1 MKAFAAPVD
10 DILFSLNHVVGADRL
25 EGYDAAFAGELA
37 VHFAA
42 FAEGVIAPIDEPGD
56 RGGARLVDGRV
67 RLPEGYKEAFAA
79 FAEQGWTGLTAP
91 EAYGGQGLDAVI
103 GAIVSEIE
111 TGASQAFN
119 MLVNLTPGSI
129 RTLMGF
135 GTEDQ
140 RARFIPPMA
149 EGRWLGTMCLT
160 EPGAGSDLARVR
172 MRAER
177 DGEGW
182 RLTGGKIFISGG
194 DQDISDGVFHL
205 VLARTGAPEDGVKG
219 LSLFACPSD
228 LKGGRRNAVR
238 VTRIEEKMGLH
249 AQPTC
254 QLAFDGAEAEL
265 VGAEGG
271 GLKAMFTMMNH
282 ARIDVALQGV
292 AQAARA
298 HDIARS
304 YAAERVQGR
313 GMTIDQHGDVARML
327 AEIDAA
333 ALGGRAMAHLA
344 LVTMEA
350 GDDPWLLEFLTP
362 VVKAHCTEAGMRAAE
377 TAMQV
382 LGGYGYLEEY
392 RVSQIYR
399 DVRIAAIY
407 EGTNGIHAMGLAG
420 RLLRLENGA
429 AFGAFERFV
438 AAEAPSPGLDRALVA
453 WRAARAHLETGVDP
467 GPVAAA
473 FLRLTARV
481 LEQAVWARILAA
493 AAHHPE
499 PERIRRAAA
508 LVARQ
513 AARAEADLA
522 EITGVWEPKG

>member
-1 MKAFAAPVD
+1 MKPFSAPVD
-10 DILFSLNHVVGADRL
+10 DIMFTLEHVADAPRL
-25 EGYDAAFAGELA
+25 ELFDAELSREIA
-37 VHFAA
+37 QHFAA

-56 RGGARLVDGRV
+56 REGAALKDGRV
-67 RLPEGYKEAFAA
+67 ELPTGYKSAFAA
-79 FAEQGWTGLTAP
+79 FAEQGWSGLTAP
-91 EAYGGQGLDAVI
+91 EEFGGQGLDGVI

-119 MLVNLTPGSI
+119 MLVDLTPGSI
-129 RTLMGF
+129 RTLLSY

-140 RARFIPPMA
+140 KARFIPPMA

-160 EPGAGSDLARVR
+160 EPGAGSDLGRVR
-172 MRAER
+172 TRAVP
-177 DGEGW
+177 DGDVW
-182 RLTGGKIFISGG
+182 KITGEKIFISGG
-194 DQDISDGVFHL
+194 DQDMSEGIFHL

-228 LKGGRRNAVR
+228 LEDGRRNAVR

-254 QLAFDGAEAEL
+254 QLAFDEAVGEL
-265 VGAEGG
+265 VGAEGA
-271 GLKAMFTMMNH
+271 GLKAMFTLMNH

-292 AQAARA
+292 AHAARA
-298 HDIARS
+298 HDIAAS

-313 GMTIDQHGDVARML
+313 DLTIDQHGDVRRML
-327 AEIDAA
+327 DEIDAL
-333 ALGGRAMAHLA
+333 ALGGRAMTHLA

-362 VVKAHCTEAGMRAAE
+362 VVKAHCSEAGMRAAE

-392 RVSQIYR
+392 RLSQIYR

-407 EGTNGIHAMGLAG
+407 EGTNGIHAMGVAG

-429 AFGAFERFV
+429 AFDAFVKF
-438 AAEAPSPGLDRALVA
+438 AEAQEQTPGLTRALAA
-453 WRAARAHLETGVDP
+453 WKAARAHLETGVDP
-467 GPVAAA
+467 GPIAMA
-473 FLRLTARV
+473 FLRLTART
-481 LEQAVWARILAA
+481 LEQAVWTRIAA
-493 AAHHPE
+493 AAERHPD
-499 PERIRRAAA
+499 PARIRRVASI
-508 LVARQ
+508 VARQ

-522 EITGVWEPKG
+522 EITWS